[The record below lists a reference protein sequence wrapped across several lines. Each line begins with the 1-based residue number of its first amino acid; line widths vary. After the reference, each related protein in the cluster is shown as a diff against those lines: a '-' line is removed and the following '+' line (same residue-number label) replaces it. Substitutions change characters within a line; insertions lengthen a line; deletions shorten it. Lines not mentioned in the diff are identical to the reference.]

1 MRAHGENLFPGDSRC
16 APCTTTGRFGDG
28 WAGASL
34 DENVVPFTGSQ
45 IRPAKSPFLH
55 PMNPQPLHPLSLV
68 LLSMMPFSHL
78 HGATW
83 ASFAAGEST
92 VYRIDSSD
100 LVGPAPSGSSALGG
114 SGIVCVN
121 HFNIREKF
129 STITDVTVQWSL
141 MFGTSYFTAGIWSD
155 PNQDGNPSDAVLLA
169 TSALTPAVAGVE
181 VQQVQFP
188 SPLYVGPEGTSF
200 FVGVYWQ
207 ESAQERVDLFMGR
220 DRPLEGQTES
230 WSKTFLDTPP
240 DPSNLSGATVNL
252 STRRAW
258 VIRPTGVVPEP
269 SIGLWFA
276 TAAWSLTWR
285 RRTKRSGEFGRIR

>member
-1 MRAHGENLFPGDSRC
+1 
-16 APCTTTGRFGDG
+16 
-28 WAGASL
+28 
-34 DENVVPFTGSQ
+34 
-45 IRPAKSPFLH
+45 
-55 PMNPQPLHPLSLV
+55 
-68 LLSMMPFSHL
+68 MPFSHL
-78 HGATW
+78 HGATL
-83 ASFAAGEST
+83 AAVAAGEST

-100 LVGPAPSGSSALGG
+100 LVGSAPSGSSALGG

-129 STITDVTVQWSL
+129 STITVVTVQWSL

-155 PNQDGNPSDAVLLA
+155 PNQDGNPGDAVLLA
-169 TSALTPAVAGVE
+169 TSALTPAVAGVA
-181 VQQVQFP
+181 VQQAQFP

-220 DRPLEGQTES
+220 DRPLEGQIES

-269 SIGLWFA
+269 SVGLWFA

-285 RRTKRSGEFGRIR
+285 RRTKRPTNDRQPSQGDSNH